1 MDKIYLLNQLRWYYR
16 LPAKWF
22 VLGLT
27 LLAVCFPYP
36 NRLIRHIDHWLNM
49 NALVDPDAES
59 IQPWL
64 TELRPQIT
72 DDLSPTQAL
81 RTVESFVYKKVP
93 YAWDWDNW
101 GVVDYLP
108 TVDEVV
114 EKGMEDCDGRAVVA
128 ASLLTSLGYK
138 AELVTDYAHMWVKT
152 DQGETMSPGKTKV
165 MVSTKKGKK
174 FNFSGFMEIPKASA
188 YGVAIFPLIRELI
201 VAGVLWL
208 LLIRNHGGRVC
219 NLITLSVFTGGLLL
233 LRLGGKNYH
242 HPVYWQEGLGAL
254 VMLLAI
260 IILILWSRKNVLHS
274 SDHALSGNNP

>member
-1 MDKIYLLNQLRWYYR
+1 MS
-16 LPAKWF
+16 
-22 VLGLT
+22 T
-27 LLAVCFPYP
+27 
-36 NRLIRHIDHWLNM
+36 
-49 NALVDPDAES
+49 LVDPDAES

-72 DDLSPTQAL
+72 DDLSPSQAL

-114 EKGMEDCDGRAVVA
+114 EKGREDCDGRAVVA
-128 ASLLTSLGYK
+128 ASLLSNLGYK
-138 AELVTDYAHMWVKT
+138 AELVTNYAHMWVKT
-152 DQGETMSPGKTKV
+152 DKGETMSPGKTKV

-174 FNFSGFMEIPKASA
+174 FNFRGFMEIPQASV
-188 YGVAIFPLIRELI
+188 YGIAIFPLLRELI

-233 LRLGGKNYH
+233 LRLGGKNYRN
-242 HPVYWQEGLGAL
+242 PVYWQEGLGVL

-260 IILILWSRKNVLHS
+260 ILLILWSRKNALHS
-274 SDHALSGNNP
+274 SHHALSRNNPLSQPSESM